1 MTLWAA
7 IANFHEDDVGSIEV
21 GKWADLVVMDRNL
34 LTVDPDQILEAKT
47 LRTFVSGIQ
56 VYHSSN

>member
-7 IANFHEDDVGSIEV
+7 IANFHEKEVGSIEV

-34 LTVDPDQILEAKT
+34 LTVDPDQILGAKT
-47 LRTFVSGIQ
+47 IRTFVSGVQ
-56 VYHSSN
+56 VYQSSN